1 VAQGTELIVVLL
13 VIYIH
18 GTEQLLPP
26 TMIRYMVWSWRDSRP
41 HGVAT
46 VASDPS
52 LGLESTTAGNFLGH
66 VPSLMAYNETGPRI
80 SRRADR
86 GDRERSFDWD
96 RRPVHKRLGASH
108 MRFPAE
114 AARGVAG
121 DETLTHDLPTA
132 DCKTL

>member
-1 VAQGTELIVVLL
+1 MAQGTELIVVLL

-80 SRRADR
+80 SR
-86 GDRERSFDWD
+86 
-96 RRPVHKRLGASH
+96 
-108 MRFPAE
+108 
-114 AARGVAG
+114 
-121 DETLTHDLPTA
+121 
-132 DCKTL
+132 

>member
-1 VAQGTELIVVLL
+1 MAQGTELIVVLL

-52 LGLESTTAGNFLGH
+52 LGLESTTDAGLQNTLRAIIASRELQQSQLSLGSFAIGSRDFL
-66 VPSLMAYNETGPRI
+66 
-80 SRRADR
+80 
-86 GDRERSFDWD
+86 
-96 RRPVHKRLGASH
+96 
-108 MRFPAE
+108 
-114 AARGVAG
+114 
-121 DETLTHDLPTA
+121 
-132 DCKTL
+132 